1 MAAGFVRLAMHIS
14 LLAVRD
20 CTSSLH
26 PLGVRLSVAC
36 LRDRK
41 KSSPLSDSE
50 LRGPLLRHLPDLT
63 HRQR

>member
-20 CTSSLH
+20 CTS
-26 PLGVRLSVAC
+26 SVAC